1 VRHSLFAVRR
11 RRRTVEQ
18 DPGSVPYLWH
28 SGTSRAEPHGRGG
41 GVTDGSGGR
50 VGAIGVGVGV
60 AGTGVGVGGFV
71 GAAVGAAV
79 RVGEAV
85 GAGVGGA
92 VWTCA
97 GADVAGAGL
106 GLAGASVPLLPVDAG
121 ASEGTTTEG
130 PGASDGT
137 IFAVAEGAP
146 LTVSATSLVAVKAA
160 SAKPMASAGPSTRYS
175 ANDAR
180 TGRPL
185 MAPRA
190 RFESLPTPTRDK
202 DHSCGP
208 IFRCRYAWQWQ
219 RRVSSGS
226 RVEPRH
232 PGDSPGPAGGAD

>member
-1 VRHSLFAVRR
+1 
-11 RRRTVEQ
+11 
-18 DPGSVPYLWH
+18 
-28 SGTSRAEPHGRGG
+28 
-41 GVTDGSGGR
+41 VTDGSGGR
-50 VGAIGVGVGV
+50 VGTTGVGVGV

-79 RVGEAV
+79 CIGDAV
-85 GAGVGGA
+85 GATVGAA

-106 GLAGASVPLLPVDAG
+106 GLAGASVPLLPADAG

-130 PGASDGT
+130 PGVSDGMV
-137 IFAVAEGAP
+137 FAVAEGAP
-146 LTVSATSLVAVKAA
+146 ITVSATSLVAVKAA
-160 SAKPMASAGPSTRYS
+160 SARPMASAGPSTRYS
-175 ANDAR
+175 ANDVR

-190 RFESLPTPTRDK
+190 PFGSLPTPTRDR

-208 IFRCRYAWQWQ
+208 IFRCGYAWQWQ
-219 RRVSSGS
+219 RRVRSGR

-232 PGDSPGPAGGAD
+232 PGDSPGLAGRAD